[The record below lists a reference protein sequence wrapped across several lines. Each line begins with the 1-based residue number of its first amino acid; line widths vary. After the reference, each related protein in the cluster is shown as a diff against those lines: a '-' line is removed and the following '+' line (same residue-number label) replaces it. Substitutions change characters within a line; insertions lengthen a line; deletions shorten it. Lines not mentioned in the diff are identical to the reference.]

1 MGRSYKNTSEVLKF
15 PKRNMM
21 KEKLYCDI
29 TKTLFYYLNNLRYA
43 DDSTLMAERKR
54 REEELA

>member
-1 MGRSYKNTSEVLKF
+1 
-15 PKRNMM
+15 MM
-21 KEKLYCDI
+21 KEKLYSDI